1 MLVEDAIN
9 LYLQYDQERGLAK
22 TTVKLHHILFKRFAR
37 FCRLHK
43 IDDVRNIT
51 SQHLLGY
58 ALWMKEQK
66 GLGDHPLHQNY
77 CNDHIGLVRRLFQLL
92 FERQFILTDVA
103 RKLPELRKI
112 KSNPRGVMTPD
123 QVAAMFRQPNL
134 TTPTGFR
141 DRTIFELL
149 YASALR
155 AGELCHLSIYGLD
168 LTGKTLRVVQGKGNK
183 DRIVPISKVAVRYL
197 HEYLEKIRPLLQA
210 QRKKWPSSLSAD
222 VVFLTARGQPFT
234 LGTLYHIVRKY
245 RNTAGLP
252 ADITTHSF
260 RHTCAVELLK
270 GGASI
275 RHVQELLGH
284 SEITTTQV
292 YTRLVPTELKRIHD
306 KTAPSERGRI
316 PEISFNPDKA
326 KWITPKR
333 KRRRKNKKNS

>member
-1 MLVEDAIN
+1 MLVEDAID
-9 LYLQYDQERGLAK
+9 LYIKYDKERGLAK
-22 TTVKLHHILFKRFAR
+22 TTVTLHRVLFKRFAR
-37 FCRLHK
+37 FCRLHHL
-43 IDDVRNIT
+43 DDVRNVT
-51 SQHLLGY
+51 SQYLVDY
-58 ALWMKEQK
+58 ALWVKDQK
-66 GLGDHPLHQNY
+66 GLGGYPLHQNY

-92 FERQFILTDVA
+92 YERQFILIDVA
-103 RKLPELRKI
+103 RKLPELHKA
-112 KSNPRGVMTPD
+112 KTNPRGVMTPD
-123 QVAAMFRQPNL
+123 QIATMLRQPNV

-183 DRIVPISKVAVRYL
+183 DRIVPISKIAVRYL
-197 HEYLEKIRPLLQA
+197 REYLEKIRPLLQA

-222 VVFLTARGQPFT
+222 VVFLTAKGQPFT
-234 LGTLYHIVRKY
+234 TSTLYYLIQKY
-245 RNTAGLP
+245 RNHAGLP

-284 SEITTTQV
+284 SEITTTQI

-306 KTAPSERGRI
+306 KTAPSERGRT
-316 PEISFNPDKA
+316 PEITFNSGKA

-333 KRRRKNKKNS
+333 RRKNKKNR

>member
-1 MLVEDAIN
+1 MTINNAID
-9 LYLQYDQERGLAK
+9 LYIQYDKERGLAQN
-22 TTVKLHHILFKRFAR
+22 TLTLHQVLFKRFAR
-37 FCRLHK
+37 FCRLHHL
-43 IDDVRNIT
+43 DDVRNVT
-51 SQHLLGY
+51 SQNLMDY
-58 ALWMKEQK
+58 ALWVKEQK
-66 GLGDHPLHQNY
+66 GLGGHPLHQNY
-77 CNDHIGLVRRLFQLL
+77 CNDHIAVVRRLFQLL
-92 FERQFILTDVA
+92 FERQFILTDIT
-103 RKLPELRKI
+103 RKLPELHKA
-112 KSNPRGVMTPD
+112 KTNPRGVMTPD
-123 QVAAMFRQPNL
+123 QIAAMLRQPNL

-155 AGELCHLSIYGLD
+155 AGELCRLSIYGLD

-197 HEYLEKIRPLLQA
+197 REYLEKIRPILQT

-222 VVFLTARGQPFT
+222 VVFLTAKGQPFT
-234 LGTLYHIVRKY
+234 NGTLYYLIRKY
-245 RNTAGLP
+245 RDKAKLP
-252 ADITTHSF
+252 ANITTHSF

-284 SEITTTQV
+284 SEITTTQI

-316 PEISFNPDKA
+316 PEITFNPDNA

-333 KRRRKNKKNS
+333 RRKNKN

>member
-1 MLVEDAIN
+1 MKINNAID
-9 LYLQYDQERGLAK
+9 LYIKHDKERSLAK
-22 TTVKLHHILFKRFAR
+22 TTVTLHRVLFKRFSK
-37 FCRLHK
+37 FCRLHHL
-43 IDDVRNIT
+43 DDVRNVT
-51 SQHLLGY
+51 SQHLLDY
-58 ALWMKEQK
+58 ALWVKEQK
-66 GLGDHPLHQNY
+66 GLGSHPLHQNY

-92 FERQFILTDVA
+92 FERQFILTDIT
-103 RKLPELRKI
+103 RKLPELHKA
-112 KSNPRGVMTPD
+112 KTNPRGVMTPD
-123 QVAAMFRQPNL
+123 QVAAMLCQPNV

-155 AGELCHLSIYGLD
+155 AGELCSLSIYGLD

-197 HEYLEKIRPLLQA
+197 REYLEKIRPILQV

-222 VVFLTARGQPFT
+222 RVFLTAKGQPFT
-234 LGTLYHIVRKY
+234 LGTLYYIVRKY
-245 RNTAGLP
+245 RDNAGLP

-284 SEITTTQV
+284 NEITTTQI

-306 KTAPSERGRI
+306 KTAPSERGSA
-316 PEISFNPDKA
+316 PEIHFNPDKA

-333 KRRRKNKKNS
+333 RRKNKKNR

>member
-1 MLVEDAIN
+1 MKIN
-9 LYLQYDQERGLAK
+9 KATELYIQYDRERGLAQN
-22 TTVKLHHILFKRFAR
+22 TLKLHRVLFKRFIR
-37 FCRLHK
+37 FCRLHHL
-43 IDDVRNIT
+43 DDVRNVT
-51 SQHLLGY
+51 SQLLIDY
-58 ALWMKEQK
+58 ALWVKDQK
-66 GLGDHPLHQNY
+66 GLGGHPLHQNY
-77 CNDHIGLVRRLFQLL
+77 CNDHIAVVRRLFQLL
-92 FERQFILTDVA
+92 YERQFILSDVA
-103 RKLPELRKI
+103 RKLPELHNV

-123 QVAAMFRQPNL
+123 QVATMLCQPNL

-197 HEYLEKIRPLLQA
+197 REYLEKIRPILQA
-210 QRKKWPSSLSAD
+210 QRKKWPSALSAD
-222 VVFLTARGQPFT
+222 VVFLTAKGQPFT
-234 LGTLYHIVRKY
+234 LGTLYYVVRKY
-245 RNTAGLP
+245 RDNAGLP
-252 ADITTHSF
+252 PDITTHSF

-292 YTRLVPTELKRIHD
+292 YTRLVPTELKKIHD
-306 KTAPSERGRI
+306 KTAPSERGRT
-316 PEISFNPDKA
+316 PDVQFDPDKA

-333 KRRRKNKKNS
+333 RRKNKKNR